1 MCARAWAQAF
11 HVVRHEPVEK
21 LGGIGSGHRDGA
33 APGEVDENGT
43 RPQERETG
51 IGSGRK
57 QHSCDSR
64 MCRKMRRLNES
75 TPKPRAPRRRRRTGR
90 AVANGPAEAA
100 ATPASEVSF
109 FETEAYAPSNTTIVE
124 TVASAPPPVSMSQ
137 EDQKLALFI
146 DIDNVIIGLR
156 ESGHPK
162 FDVKLLIS
170 RLLDKGKIVIK
181 KAYAD
186 WSRYAE
192 YKRAFHESAF
202 ELIDIPQHKMT
213 GKNSAD
219 IRMVVDAMDLASNKD
234 HITTFVIGSGDSD
247 FSPLVSKLKENNK
260 TVLGFGVKG
269 STSELLIENC
279 DEFIYYEDLV
289 REQVKVPAFAGL
301 TEKQREVFA
310 LLIDSM
316 QALKREN
323 KEVLWGSMVKQTM
336 QRKNPSFS
344 ESYYGF
350 RAFSELLESAQKQK
364 VISLKRDVKSGSY
377 IITGFGPGTVA

>member
-1 MCARAWAQAF
+1 
-11 HVVRHEPVEK
+11 
-21 LGGIGSGHRDGA
+21 
-33 APGEVDENGT
+33 
-43 RPQERETG
+43 
-51 IGSGRK
+51 
-57 QHSCDSR
+57 
-64 MCRKMRRLNES
+64 MRRLNETS
-75 TPKPRAPRRRRRTGR
+75 QKPRPTRRRRRSTKSG
-90 AVANGPAEAA
+90 ATAAAEAA
-100 ATPASEVSF
+100 ATSAADVTF
-109 FETEAYAPSNTTIVE
+109 FETEAFSPATTTIVE
-124 TVASAPPPVSMSQ
+124 TVVPAAPPVSMSQ

-162 FDVKLLIS
+162 FDVKLLLS
-170 RLLDKGKIVIK
+170 RLLDKGKIIIK

-219 IRMVVDAMDLASNKD
+219 IRMVVDAMDLASNKE

-289 REQVKVPAFAGL
+289 REQVKVPAVAGL
-301 TEKQREVFA
+301 PEKSREVFS
-310 LLIDSM
+310 LLIESM
-316 QALKREN
+316 QALQREN
-323 KEVLWGSMVKQTM
+323 KEILWGSMVKQTM

-350 RAFSELLESAQKQK
+350 RAFSDLLESAQKHK
-364 VISLKRDVKSGSY
+364 VITLRRDAKSGSY
-377 IITGFGPGTVA
+377 VITGYGPGTAR

>member
-1 MCARAWAQAF
+1 MTHTPLDKPSQ
-11 HVVRHEPVEK
+11 P
-21 LGGIGSGHRDGA
+21 
-33 APGEVDENGT
+33 AP
-43 RPQERETG
+43 P
-51 IGSGRK
+51 
-57 QHSCDSR
+57 
-64 MCRKMRRLNES
+64 
-75 TPKPRAPRRRRRTGR
+75 ARRRRRRGR
-90 AVANGPAEAA
+90 PGARAEELAEVPFPEAEPPSAPVAPPAYVAPPYVMESMTAGPAPGSVNPDE
-100 ATPASEVSF
+100 
-109 FETEAYAPSNTTIVE
+109 
-124 TVASAPPPVSMSQ
+124 
-137 EDQKLALFI
+137 QKLALFI
-146 DIDNVIIGLR
+146 DIDNVVIGLR
-156 ESGHPK
+156 DTGQPR

-170 RLLDKGKIVIK
+170 RLLEKGKIVIK
-181 KAYAD
+181 RAYAD
-186 WSRYAE
+186 WSRYTD
-192 YKRAFHESAF
+192 YKRAFHEAAF
-202 ELIDIPQHKMT
+202 ELIDIPEHRMT

-219 IRMVVDAMDLASNKD
+219 IRMVVDAMDLASNKE

-247 FSPLVSKLKENNK
+247 FSPLVSKLKENDK

-301 TEKQREVFA
+301 PEKSREVFA

-350 RAFSELLESAQKQK
+350 RAFSELLEAAQKHR
-364 VISLKRDVKSGSY
+364 VITLKRDTKSGSY
-377 IITGFGPGTVA
+377 IVTGFGPGTVA

>member
-1 MCARAWAQAF
+1 
-11 HVVRHEPVEK
+11 
-21 LGGIGSGHRDGA
+21 
-33 APGEVDENGT
+33 
-43 RPQERETG
+43 
-51 IGSGRK
+51 
-57 QHSCDSR
+57 
-64 MCRKMRRLNES
+64 MRRLNEAS
-75 TPKPRAPRRRRRTGR
+75 QKTRPTRRRRRSTKSG
-90 AVANGPAEAA
+90 ATAAAEAA
-100 ATPASEVSF
+100 ATPAADVTF
-109 FETEAYAPSNTTIVE
+109 FETEAFSPATTTIVE
-124 TVASAPPPVSMSQ
+124 TVVPAAPPVSMSQ

-162 FDVKLLIS
+162 FDVKLLLS

-219 IRMVVDAMDLASNKD
+219 IRMVVDAMDLASNKE

-289 REQVKVPAFAGL
+289 REQVKVPAVAGL
-301 TEKQREVFA
+301 PEKSREVFS
-310 LLIDSM
+310 LLIESM
-316 QALKREN
+316 QALQREN
-323 KEVLWGSMVKQTM
+323 KEILWGSMVKQTM

-350 RAFSELLESAQKQK
+350 RAFSDLLESAQKHR
-364 VISLKRDVKSGSY
+364 VITLRRDAKSGSY
-377 IITGFGPGTVA
+377 VITGYGPGTAR

>member
-1 MCARAWAQAF
+1 
-11 HVVRHEPVEK
+11 
-21 LGGIGSGHRDGA
+21 
-33 APGEVDENGT
+33 
-43 RPQERETG
+43 
-51 IGSGRK
+51 
-57 QHSCDSR
+57 
-64 MCRKMRRLNES
+64 MRRLNES
-75 TPKPRAPRRRRRTGR
+75 TPKPRSPRRRRRTGR
-90 AVANGPAEAA
+90 AAANGAAEAA
-100 ATPASEVSF
+100 ATPAAEVSF
-109 FETEAYAPSNTTIVE
+109 FETEAYAPSTATIVE

-247 FSPLVSKLKENNK
+247 FSPLVSKLKENDK

-301 TEKQREVFA
+301 SEKNREVFA

-350 RAFSELLESAQKQK
+350 RAFSELLESAQKHK
-364 VISLKRDVKSGSY
+364 VISLKRDAKSGSY

>member
-1 MCARAWAQAF
+1 MW
-11 HVVRHEPVEK
+11 
-21 LGGIGSGHRDGA
+21 
-33 APGEVDENGT
+33 
-43 RPQERETG
+43 
-51 IGSGRK
+51 
-57 QHSCDSR
+57 
-64 MCRKMRRLNES
+64 RKMRRLSES
-75 TPKPRAPRRRRRTGR
+75 TQKPRPQRRRRRSGKST
-90 AVANGPAEAA
+90 ASAAAEAA
-100 ATPASEVSF
+100 ATPTAEVAF
-109 FETEAYAPSNTTIVE
+109 FETEAFAHPTTTIVE
-124 TVASAPPPVSMSQ
+124 TVVPAPPPANMSQ

-156 ESGHPK
+156 EGGHPK

-170 RLLDKGKIVIK
+170 RLLEKGKIVIK

-219 IRMVVDAMDLASNKD
+219 IRMVVDAMDLASNKE

-247 FSPLVSKLKENNK
+247 FSPLVSKLKENDK

-289 REQVKVPAFAGL
+289 RERVKVHAFSGL
-301 TEKQREVFA
+301 PEKTVEVFS

-350 RAFSELLESAQKQK
+350 RAFSELLESAQKHK
-364 VISLKRDVKSGSY
+364 VITLKRDAKSGSY
-377 IITGFGPGTVA
+377 IVTGFGPGAAA

>member
-1 MCARAWAQAF
+1 
-11 HVVRHEPVEK
+11 
-21 LGGIGSGHRDGA
+21 
-33 APGEVDENGT
+33 
-43 RPQERETG
+43 
-51 IGSGRK
+51 
-57 QHSCDSR
+57 
-64 MCRKMRRLNES
+64 MRRLNES
-75 TPKPRAPRRRRRTGR
+75 SQKPRSPRRRRRSGKS
-90 AVANGPAEAA
+90 AANVSADTAA
-100 ATPASEVSF
+100 APAAELSF
-109 FETEAYAPSNTTIVE
+109 FETEAYAPSTATIVE
-124 TVASAPPPVSMSQ
+124 TVVPASPPVSMSQ

-219 IRMVVDAMDLASNKD
+219 IRMVVDAMDLASNKE

-301 TEKQREVFA
+301 SEKHREVFS
-310 LLIDSM
+310 LLVDSM

-350 RAFSELLESAQKQK
+350 RAFSELLESAQKNR
-364 VISLKRDVKSGSY
+364 VLTLKRDAKSGSY
-377 IITGFGPGTVA
+377 IITGFGPGTAG

>member
-1 MCARAWAQAF
+1 
-11 HVVRHEPVEK
+11 
-21 LGGIGSGHRDGA
+21 
-33 APGEVDENGT
+33 
-43 RPQERETG
+43 
-51 IGSGRK
+51 
-57 QHSCDSR
+57 
-64 MCRKMRRLNES
+64 MRRLNETS
-75 TPKPRAPRRRRRTGR
+75 QKTRPTRRRRRSTKSG
-90 AVANGPAEAA
+90 ATAAAEAA
-100 ATPASEVSF
+100 ATPAAEVAF
-109 FETEAYAPSNTTIVE
+109 FETEAFSPATATIVE
-124 TVASAPPPVSMSQ
+124 TVVPAAPPVSMSQ

-162 FDVKLLIS
+162 FDVKLLLS
-170 RLLDKGKIVIK
+170 RLLDKGKIIIK

-219 IRMVVDAMDLASNKD
+219 IRMVVDAMDLASNKE

-289 REQVKVPAFAGL
+289 REQVKVPAVAGL
-301 TEKQREVFA
+301 PEKSREVFS
-310 LLIDSM
+310 LLIESM
-316 QALKREN
+316 QALQREN
-323 KEVLWGSMVKQTM
+323 KEILWGSMVKQTM

-350 RAFSELLESAQKQK
+350 RAFSELLESAQKHK
-364 VISLKRDVKSGSY
+364 VITLRRDAKSGSY
-377 IITGFGPGTVA
+377 VITGYGPGTAR

>member
-1 MCARAWAQAF
+1 
-11 HVVRHEPVEK
+11 
-21 LGGIGSGHRDGA
+21 
-33 APGEVDENGT
+33 
-43 RPQERETG
+43 
-51 IGSGRK
+51 
-57 QHSCDSR
+57 
-64 MCRKMRRLNES
+64 MCRNIGRLNE
-75 TPKPRAPRRRRRTGR
+75 TIQKPRPTRRRRRSTKSG
-90 AVANGPAEAA
+90 ATAAAEAA
-100 ATPASEVSF
+100 ATSAADVTF
-109 FETEAYAPSNTTIVE
+109 FETEAYSPATTTIVE
-124 TVASAPPPVSMSQ
+124 SVVPAAPPVSMSQ

-162 FDVKLLIS
+162 FDVKLLLS

-219 IRMVVDAMDLASNKD
+219 IRMVVDAMDLASNKE

-289 REQVKVPAFAGL
+289 REQVKVPAVAGL
-301 TEKQREVFA
+301 PEKSREVFS
-310 LLIDSM
+310 LLIESM
-316 QALKREN
+316 QALQREN
-323 KEVLWGSMVKQTM
+323 KEILWGSMVKQTM

-350 RAFSELLESAQKQK
+350 RAFSELLESAQKHR
-364 VISLKRDVKSGSY
+364 VITLRRDAKSGSY
-377 IITGFGPGTVA
+377 VITGYGPGTAR

>member
-1 MCARAWAQAF
+1 
-11 HVVRHEPVEK
+11 
-21 LGGIGSGHRDGA
+21 
-33 APGEVDENGT
+33 
-43 RPQERETG
+43 
-51 IGSGRK
+51 
-57 QHSCDSR
+57 
-64 MCRKMRRLNES
+64 
-75 TPKPRAPRRRRRTGR
+75 
-90 AVANGPAEAA
+90 
-100 ATPASEVSF
+100 
-109 FETEAYAPSNTTIVE
+109 
-124 TVASAPPPVSMSQ
+124 MSQ

-162 FDVKLLIS
+162 FDVKLLLS
-170 RLLDKGKIVIK
+170 RLLDKGKIIIK

-219 IRMVVDAMDLASNKD
+219 IRMVVDAMDLASNKE

-289 REQVKVPAFAGL
+289 REQVKVPAVAGL
-301 TEKQREVFA
+301 PEKSREVFS
-310 LLIDSM
+310 LLIESM
-316 QALKREN
+316 QALQREN
-323 KEVLWGSMVKQTM
+323 KEILWGSMVKQTM

-350 RAFSELLESAQKQK
+350 RAFSELLESAQKHK
-364 VISLKRDVKSGSY
+364 VITLRRDAKSGSY
-377 IITGFGPGTVA
+377 VITGYGPGTAR

>member
-1 MCARAWAQAF
+1 
-11 HVVRHEPVEK
+11 
-21 LGGIGSGHRDGA
+21 
-33 APGEVDENGT
+33 
-43 RPQERETG
+43 
-51 IGSGRK
+51 
-57 QHSCDSR
+57 
-64 MCRKMRRLNES
+64 MRRLNES
-75 TPKPRAPRRRRRTGR
+75 TPTPRTTRRRRRSGK
-90 AVANGPAEAA
+90 AAPAA
-100 ATPASEVSF
+100 AEPAAHPAPESF
-109 FETEAYAPSNTTIVE
+109 FETEAFAPATTTIVE
-124 TVASAPPPVSMSQ
+124 TVVPAAPPVSMSQ

-162 FDVKLLIS
+162 FDVKLLLS

-219 IRMVVDAMDLASNKD
+219 IRMVVDAMDLASNKE

-289 REQVKVPAFAGL
+289 REQVKVPAVAGL
-301 TEKQREVFA
+301 PEKSREVFS
-310 LLIDSM
+310 LLIESM
-316 QALKREN
+316 QALQREN
-323 KEVLWGSMVKQTM
+323 KEILWGSMVKQTM

-350 RAFSELLESAQKQK
+350 RAFSDLLESAQKHK
-364 VISLKRDVKSGSY
+364 VITLRRDAKSGSY
-377 IITGFGPGTVA
+377 VVTGYGPGTAR

>member
-1 MCARAWAQAF
+1 
-11 HVVRHEPVEK
+11 
-21 LGGIGSGHRDGA
+21 
-33 APGEVDENGT
+33 
-43 RPQERETG
+43 
-51 IGSGRK
+51 
-57 QHSCDSR
+57 
-64 MCRKMRRLNES
+64 MRRLNETS
-75 TPKPRAPRRRRRTGR
+75 QKPRPTRRRRRSTKSG
-90 AVANGPAEAA
+90 ATAAAEAA
-100 ATPASEVSF
+100 AIHAADVTF
-109 FETEAYAPSNTTIVE
+109 FETEAFSPATTTIVE
-124 TVASAPPPVSMSQ
+124 TVVPAAPPVSMSQ

-162 FDVKLLIS
+162 FDVKLLLS
-170 RLLDKGKIVIK
+170 RLLDKGKIIIK

-219 IRMVVDAMDLASNKD
+219 IRMVVDAMDLASNKE

-289 REQVKVPAFAGL
+289 REQVKVPAVAGL
-301 TEKQREVFA
+301 PEKSREVFS
-310 LLIDSM
+310 LLIESM
-316 QALKREN
+316 QALQREN
-323 KEVLWGSMVKQTM
+323 KEILWGSMVKQTM

-350 RAFSELLESAQKQK
+350 RAFSELLESAQKHK
-364 VISLKRDVKSGSY
+364 VITLRRDAKSGSY
-377 IITGFGPGTVA
+377 VVTGYGPGTAR

>member
-1 MCARAWAQAF
+1 
-11 HVVRHEPVEK
+11 
-21 LGGIGSGHRDGA
+21 
-33 APGEVDENGT
+33 
-43 RPQERETG
+43 
-51 IGSGRK
+51 
-57 QHSCDSR
+57 
-64 MCRKMRRLNES
+64 MRRLNETS
-75 TPKPRAPRRRRRTGR
+75 QKSRPTRRRRRSTKSG
-90 AVANGPAEAA
+90 ATAAAEAA
-100 ATPASEVSF
+100 APPAADVTF
-109 FETEAYAPSNTTIVE
+109 FETEAFSPATTTIVE
-124 TVASAPPPVSMSQ
+124 TVVPAAPPVSMSQ

-162 FDVKLLIS
+162 FDVKLLLS

-219 IRMVVDAMDLASNKD
+219 IRMVVDAMDLASNKE

-247 FSPLVSKLKENNK
+247 FSPLVSKLKENDK

-289 REQVKVPAFAGL
+289 REQVKVPAVAGL
-301 TEKQREVFA
+301 PEKSREVFS
-310 LLIDSM
+310 LLIESM
-316 QALKREN
+316 QALQREN
-323 KEVLWGSMVKQTM
+323 KEILWGSMVKQTM

-350 RAFSELLESAQKQK
+350 RAFSELLESAQKHR
-364 VISLKRDVKSGSY
+364 VITLRRDAKSGSY
-377 IITGFGPGTVA
+377 VITGYGPGTAR

>member
-1 MCARAWAQAF
+1 
-11 HVVRHEPVEK
+11 
-21 LGGIGSGHRDGA
+21 
-33 APGEVDENGT
+33 
-43 RPQERETG
+43 
-51 IGSGRK
+51 
-57 QHSCDSR
+57 
-64 MCRKMRRLNES
+64 MRRLNE
-75 TPKPRAPRRRRRTGR
+75 TPQKPRSPRRRRRSGKAAATG
-90 AVANGPAEAA
+90 AAEAA
-100 ATPASEVSF
+100 ATPTAELAF
-109 FETEAYAPSNTTIVE
+109 FETEAYAPSGTTIVE
-124 TVASAPPPVSMSQ
+124 TVAPAPPPVNMSQ

-162 FDVKLLIS
+162 FDVKLLLS

-202 ELIDIPQHKMT
+202 ELIDIPQHKLT

-219 IRMVVDAMDLASNKD
+219 IRMVVDAMDLASNKE

-247 FSPLVSKLKENNK
+247 FSPLVSKLKENDK

-269 STSELLIENC
+269 STSELLIDNC

-289 REQVKVPAFAGL
+289 RERTKVPAVHGL
-301 TEKQREVFA
+301 PEKTAEGFA
-310 LLIDSM
+310 LLIDSIL
-316 QALKREN
+316 ALKREN

-336 QRKNPSFS
+336 QRKNPSFN

-350 RAFSELLESAQKQK
+350 RTFSELLEAAEK
-364 VISLKRDVKSGSY
+364 LKIITLKKDTKSGSY
-377 IITGFGPGTVA
+377 VISGFGSGGGG

>member
-1 MCARAWAQAF
+1 
-11 HVVRHEPVEK
+11 
-21 LGGIGSGHRDGA
+21 
-33 APGEVDENGT
+33 
-43 RPQERETG
+43 
-51 IGSGRK
+51 
-57 QHSCDSR
+57 
-64 MCRKMRRLNES
+64 MRRLNETS
-75 TPKPRAPRRRRRTGR
+75 QKPRPTRRRRRSTKSG
-90 AVANGPAEAA
+90 ATVAAEAA
-100 ATPASEVSF
+100 STPAADVSF
-109 FETEAYAPSNTTIVE
+109 FETEAFSPATTTIVE
-124 TVASAPPPVSMSQ
+124 TVVPAAPPVSMSQ

-162 FDVKLLIS
+162 FDVKLLLS
-170 RLLDKGKIVIK
+170 RLLDKGKIIIK

-219 IRMVVDAMDLASNKD
+219 IRMVVDAMDLASNKE

-289 REQVKVPAFAGL
+289 REQVKVPAVAGL
-301 TEKQREVFA
+301 PEKSREVFS
-310 LLIDSM
+310 LLIESM
-316 QALKREN
+316 QALQREN
-323 KEVLWGSMVKQTM
+323 KEILWGSMVKQTM

-350 RAFSELLESAQKQK
+350 RAFSDLLESAQKHK
-364 VISLKRDVKSGSY
+364 VITLRRDAKSGSY
-377 IITGFGPGTVA
+377 VITGYGPGTAR

>member
-1 MCARAWAQAF
+1 MA
-11 HVVRHEPVEK
+11 
-21 LGGIGSGHRDGA
+21 
-33 APGEVDENGT
+33 
-43 RPQERETG
+43 
-51 IGSGRK
+51 
-57 QHSCDSR
+57 
-64 MCRKMRRLNES
+64 
-75 TPKPRAPRRRRRTGR
+75 
-90 AVANGPAEAA
+90 AEAV
-100 ATPASEVSF
+100 PAPAPEPSF
-109 FETEAYAPSNTTIVE
+109 FETEAFAHAGTTIVE
-124 TVASAPPPVSMSQ
+124 TVAPAPPPVSMSQ
-137 EDQKLALFI
+137 LDQKLALFI

-162 FDVKLLIS
+162 FDVKLLLS

-186 WSRYAE
+186 WSRYLE
-192 YKRAFHESAF
+192 YKRAFHEAAF

-219 IRMVVDAMDLASNKD
+219 IRMVVDAMDLASNKE

-247 FSPLVSKLKENNK
+247 FSPLVSKLKENDK

-289 REQVKVPAFAGL
+289 REKVTVASFAGL
-301 TEKQREVFA
+301 PEKSREVFS
-310 LLIDSM
+310 LLVESM
-316 QALKREN
+316 QALQREN

-336 QRKNPSFS
+336 QRKNPSFA

-350 RAFSELLESAQKQK
+350 RAFSELLESAQKHR
-364 VISLKRDVKSGSY
+364 VITLKRDAKSGSY
-377 IITGFGPGTVA
+377 IITGFGPGTAR

>member
-1 MCARAWAQAF
+1 
-11 HVVRHEPVEK
+11 
-21 LGGIGSGHRDGA
+21 
-33 APGEVDENGT
+33 
-43 RPQERETG
+43 
-51 IGSGRK
+51 
-57 QHSCDSR
+57 
-64 MCRKMRRLNES
+64 
-75 TPKPRAPRRRRRTGR
+75 
-90 AVANGPAEAA
+90 
-100 ATPASEVSF
+100 
-109 FETEAYAPSNTTIVE
+109 
-124 TVASAPPPVSMSQ
+124 MSQ

-219 IRMVVDAMDLASNKD
+219 IRMVVDAMDLASNKE

-289 REQVKVPAFAGL
+289 REQVKVPAFAGAAGEEPRGL
-301 TEKQREVFA
+301 RAPHRLDAGAQAREQGSP
-310 LLIDSM
+310 LGLDG
-316 QALKREN
+316 QADDAAQE
-323 KEVLWGSMVKQTM
+323 
-336 QRKNPSFS
+336 P
-344 ESYYGF
+344 
-350 RAFSELLESAQKQK
+350 ELLGVVLRLPRLLRAPR
-364 VISLKRDVKSGSY
+364 V
-377 IITGFGPGTVA
+377 GPEAEGHHAEARRQERLVHHHRLRAGDGRLTR

>member
-1 MCARAWAQAF
+1 
-11 HVVRHEPVEK
+11 
-21 LGGIGSGHRDGA
+21 
-33 APGEVDENGT
+33 
-43 RPQERETG
+43 
-51 IGSGRK
+51 
-57 QHSCDSR
+57 
-64 MCRKMRRLNES
+64 MRRLNETS
-75 TPKPRAPRRRRRTGR
+75 QKTRPTRRRRRSTKSG
-90 AVANGPAEAA
+90 ATAAAEAA
-100 ATPASEVSF
+100 AIPAADVTF
-109 FETEAYAPSNTTIVE
+109 FETEAFSPATTTIVE
-124 TVASAPPPVSMSQ
+124 TVVPAAPPVSMSQ

-162 FDVKLLIS
+162 FDVKLLLS
-170 RLLDKGKIVIK
+170 RLLDKGKIIIK

-219 IRMVVDAMDLASNKD
+219 IRMVVDAMDLASNKE

-289 REQVKVPAFAGL
+289 REQVKVPAVAGL
-301 TEKQREVFA
+301 PEKSREVFS
-310 LLIDSM
+310 LLIESM
-316 QALKREN
+316 QALQREN
-323 KEVLWGSMVKQTM
+323 KEILWGSMVKQTM

-350 RAFSELLESAQKQK
+350 RAFSELLESAQKHK
-364 VISLKRDVKSGSY
+364 VITLRRDAKSGSY
-377 IITGFGPGTVA
+377 VITGYGPGTAR

>member
-1 MCARAWAQAF
+1 
-11 HVVRHEPVEK
+11 
-21 LGGIGSGHRDGA
+21 
-33 APGEVDENGT
+33 
-43 RPQERETG
+43 
-51 IGSGRK
+51 
-57 QHSCDSR
+57 
-64 MCRKMRRLNES
+64 MRRLNES
-75 TPKPRAPRRRRRTGR
+75 TQKPRSPRRRRRSGKAPTG
-90 AVANGPAEAA
+90 GSAEAA
-100 ATPASEVSF
+100 ATPAAEVAF
-109 FETEAYAPSNTTIVE
+109 FETEAFAPSNTTIVE
-124 TVASAPPPVSMSQ
+124 TVVPAAPPVSMSQ

-162 FDVKLLIS
+162 FDVKLLLS

-186 WSRYAE
+186 WSRYAD

-219 IRMVVDAMDLASNKD
+219 IRLVVDAMDLASNKE

-301 TEKQREVFA
+301 PEKSREVFS

-350 RAFSELLESAQKQK
+350 RAFSELLEAAQKHK
-364 VISLKRDVKSGSY
+364 VITLKRDVKSGSY
-377 IITGFGPGTVA
+377 IVTGFGPGTTA

>member
-1 MCARAWAQAF
+1 
-11 HVVRHEPVEK
+11 
-21 LGGIGSGHRDGA
+21 
-33 APGEVDENGT
+33 
-43 RPQERETG
+43 
-51 IGSGRK
+51 
-57 QHSCDSR
+57 
-64 MCRKMRRLNES
+64 MRRLNET

-90 AVANGPAEAA
+90 AATNGAAEAA
-100 ATPASEVSF
+100 ATPAAEVSF

-124 TVASAPPPVSMSQ
+124 TVASAAPPVSMSQ

-301 TEKQREVFA
+301 SEKNREVFA

-350 RAFSELLESAQKQK
+350 RAFSDLLEAAQKYK
-364 VISLKRDVKSGSY
+364 VIALKRDVKSGSY

>member
-1 MCARAWAQAF
+1 
-11 HVVRHEPVEK
+11 
-21 LGGIGSGHRDGA
+21 
-33 APGEVDENGT
+33 
-43 RPQERETG
+43 
-51 IGSGRK
+51 
-57 QHSCDSR
+57 
-64 MCRKMRRLNES
+64 MRRLNETS
-75 TPKPRAPRRRRRTGR
+75 QKPRPTRRRRRSTKSG
-90 AVANGPAEAA
+90 ATAAAEAA
-100 ATPASEVSF
+100 AIPAADVTF
-109 FETEAYAPSNTTIVE
+109 FETEAFSPATTTIVE
-124 TVASAPPPVSMSQ
+124 TVVPAAPPVSMSQ

-162 FDVKLLIS
+162 FDVKLLLS

-219 IRMVVDAMDLASNKD
+219 IRMVVDAMDLASNKE

-247 FSPLVSKLKENNK
+247 FSPLVSKLKENNT

-289 REQVKVPAFAGL
+289 REQVKVPAVAGL
-301 TEKQREVFA
+301 PEKSREVFS
-310 LLIDSM
+310 LLIESM
-316 QALKREN
+316 QALQREN
-323 KEVLWGSMVKQTM
+323 KEILWGSMVKQTM

-350 RAFSELLESAQKQK
+350 RAFSDLLESAQKHK
-364 VISLKRDVKSGSY
+364 VITLRRDAKSGSY
-377 IITGFGPGTVA
+377 VVTGDGPGPAR

>member
-1 MCARAWAQAF
+1 
-11 HVVRHEPVEK
+11 
-21 LGGIGSGHRDGA
+21 
-33 APGEVDENGT
+33 
-43 RPQERETG
+43 
-51 IGSGRK
+51 
-57 QHSCDSR
+57 
-64 MCRKMRRLNES
+64 MRRLNES
-75 TPKPRAPRRRRRTGR
+75 SQTPRAPRRRRRSGK
-90 AVANGPAEAA
+90 AAPAAAEAVPHA
-100 ATPASEVSF
+100 VSEPF
-109 FETEAYAPSNTTIVE
+109 FETEAFNASGTTIVE
-124 TVASAPPPVSMSQ
+124 TVVPAPPPVSMSQ
-137 EDQKLALFI
+137 LDQKLALFI

-156 ESGHPK
+156 ESGHPR
-162 FDVKLLIS
+162 FDVKLLLS

-219 IRMVVDAMDLASNKD
+219 IRMVVDAMDLASNKE

-247 FSPLVSKLKENNK
+247 FSPLVSKLKENDK

-289 REQVKVPAFAGL
+289 REKVTVAAFSGL
-301 TEKQREVFA
+301 PEKSREVFS
-310 LLIDSM
+310 LLVESM
-316 QALKREN
+316 QALQREN

-350 RAFSELLESAQKQK
+350 RAFSELLESAQKHR
-364 VISLKRDVKSGSY
+364 VITLKRDAKSGSY
-377 IITGFGPGTVA
+377 IITGFGPGTAR